1 MGRRSRQLAL
11 LGVCA
16 LVLALLAGG
25 SDAAII
31 KYGNLVLTADGEFSP
46 HTLPRHRHAPIEI
59 EGRAGISGRDGAPP
73 PKLEQAILDFDH
85 DGLLTTRGLGVCPP
99 ERIEHAGVAQAR
111 RVCKSA
117 LVGTGTVKAT
127 VLVEGRSLS
136 VTAPLSLF
144 NGPTP
149 PGAVA
154 SVVAHAQ
161 PVSLPGEIYV
171 VTVPIVRTKGEY
183 GYEATVEVP
192 EIFNTSGVLTH
203 VEAKIARRFRA
214 GGRERSYISARC
226 SDGALAVHGH
236 FTFEEGTV
244 VDGAVEKYCVPSG

>member
-1 MGRRSRQLAL
+1 MGRRSRHAAL
-11 LGVCA
+11 LGAC
-16 LVLALLAGG
+16 LFVLALLAGA

-31 KYGNLVLTADGEFSP
+31 KYGDLVLTADGEFTP
-46 HTLPRHRHAPIEI
+46 HTLPRHRHAPIAI
-59 EGRAGISGRDGAPP
+59 EGRAGISGRDGGPP
-73 PKLEQAILDFDH
+73 PKLEQAILDFDR
-85 DGLLTTRGLGVCPP
+85 DGLLSTKGLGVCPP
-99 ERIEHAGVAQAR
+99 ERIEHAGVANAR
-111 RVCKSA
+111 RICKGA

-127 VLVEGRSLS
+127 VLIEGRWLT

-144 NGPTP
+144 NGPKP
-149 PGAVA
+149 PGAAA

-183 GYEATVEVP
+183 GYEATIEVP

-203 VEAKIARRFRA
+203 VEAKIARRYRA
-214 GGRERSYISARC
+214 GGRDRSYISARC

-236 FTFEEGTV
+236 FTFEDGTV
-244 VDGAVEKYCVPSG
+244 IDGAVEKYCVPK